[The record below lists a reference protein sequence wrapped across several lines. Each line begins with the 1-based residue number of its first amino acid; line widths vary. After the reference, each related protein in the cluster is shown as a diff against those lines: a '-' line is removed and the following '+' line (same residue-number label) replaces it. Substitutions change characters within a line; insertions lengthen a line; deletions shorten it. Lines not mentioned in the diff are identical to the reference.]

1 MKRVIVVGLLTVGLA
16 AGLVAAPGSPAT
28 AATVSCS
35 GGEAPARAKLAQ
47 AMKKAVSRDRNPSTL
62 RISVH
67 DGKTGV
73 DCGHQASSRL
83 YTRSVIKVAL
93 SASLIRLRHQQGR
106 KVSSAEYRLMNLAIT
121 RSVNAAG
128 QAIYNRLGS
137 DGPLRSMFVSLG
149 VNGIKYS
156 GNGRWGN
163 TAISADQHVKFL
175 QGLTDGS
182 NRGLPASGK
191 AYLVDRMHHL
201 INKQVWGVGI
211 GVPRG
216 TYFALKGGWG
226 PSRSQPG
233 YIVNS
238 IGVVRPKG
246 GGQYE
251 MAILTNRN
259 RSEAAGKARL
269 NAVARVLNA
278 AL

>member
-1 MKRVIVVGLLTVGLA
+1 MRRVLLVMALVVGL
-16 AGLVAAPGSPAT
+16 GLVMLVAPSEASAAA
-28 AATVSCS
+28 VSCS
-35 GGEAPARAKLAQ
+35 GGTTTQRSALTK
-47 AMKKAVSRDRNPSTL
+47 AMKRAVSRDVNPSTL
-62 RISVH
+62 RIALH
-67 DGKTGV
+67 DGRTGV
-73 DCGHQASSRL
+73 ECGYQENSQL

-93 SASLIRLRHQQGR
+93 SASLIRMRHQQGR
-106 KVSSAEYRLMNLAIT
+106 KLTRAEYGLMNAAIT

-137 DGPLRSMFVSLG
+137 DGPLRAMFVSLG
-149 VNGIKYS
+149 VTGIKYS

-163 TAISADQHVKFL
+163 TRLSAAQHVKFL

-182 NRGLPASGK
+182 NRGLPRSGK
-191 AYLVDRMHHL
+191 DYLIDRMHHL
-201 INKQVWGVGI
+201 INKQIWGVGI

-226 PSRSQPG
+226 PSNSQPG

-238 IGVVRPKG
+238 IGVVRPKS

-259 RSEAAGKARL
+259 RSEAVGKARL
-269 NAVARVLNA
+269 NQVARVMNA